1 MKSGG
6 FAAHENLDAINMAI
20 RKQTA
25 SSSRLPDWYLL
36 RRVLSTVE
44 FTGARGLLKLLTPL
58 GKLGCCDCCGL
69 SLNAPERICEQAHG
83 CSLEGRAL

>member
-25 SSSRLPDWYLL
+25 SSARLVSAPPCFGNEQQSNSR
-36 RRVLSTVE
+36 E
-44 FTGARGLLKLLTPL
+44 QE
-58 GKLGCCDCCGL
+58 DCSSC
-69 SLNAPERICEQAHG
+69 
-83 CSLEGRAL
+83 

>member
-25 SSSRLPDWYLL
+25 SSSP
-36 RRVLSTVE
+36 
-44 FTGARGLLKLLTPL
+44 AAAGLIFAAP
-58 GKLGCCDCCGL
+58 CFVNEQQANSREQEDCSSC
-69 SLNAPERICEQAHG
+69 
-83 CSLEGRAL
+83 

>member
-25 SSSRLPDWYLL
+25 SSSRLGWYLL
-36 RRVLSTVE
+36 RRVL
-44 FTGARGLLKLLTPL
+44 
-58 GKLGCCDCCGL
+58 
-69 SLNAPERICEQAHG
+69 
-83 CSLEGRAL
+83 

>member
-25 SSSRLPDWYLL
+25 SSSRLPGWYLL
-36 RRVLSTVE
+36 RRVL
-44 FTGARGLLKLLTPL
+44 
-58 GKLGCCDCCGL
+58 
-69 SLNAPERICEQAHG
+69 
-83 CSLEGRAL
+83 

>member
-25 SSSRLPDWYLL
+25 SSSRLPVFAAPCFVNEQQSNS
-36 RRVLSTVE
+36 RE
-44 FTGARGLLKLLTPL
+44 QE
-58 GKLGCCDCCGL
+58 DC
-69 SLNAPERICEQAHG
+69 
-83 CSLEGRAL
+83 